1 VIAYGP
7 AGLSKDHPVVAF
19 LSKEGRVASLG
30 YYREGLEGVERRYP
44 FLVTLSVKQGCL
56 KQ

>member
-1 VIAYGP
+1 VIVYGP
-7 AGLSKDHPVVAF
+7 AGLSKDHAVVSF

-30 YYREGLEGVERRYP
+30 YYREGLEGVEKRHPY
-44 FLVTLSVKQGCL
+44 LVTLSVKQGCL